1 MFSKLLNL
9 FAWALSLLV
18 MVTVIF
24 INYPLVQMDSKIDPI
39 YYGFYDGLSR
49 ILWSIALCYIIFA
62 CVHNSGGLVN
72 WFLSHPLWQP
82 LGRLSYATY
91 LVHFPIITLLMVTT
105 KTSIYF
111 SELIAFHGFIG
122 NYVLAL
128 GVALIVTL
136 TFKSPIIILEKLLFK
151 SKKQQKNSA
160 DEAVTI
166 QRYNHM
172 DHELPPSNN
181 SYRF

>member
-1 MFSKLLNL
+1 
-9 FAWALSLLV
+9 

-39 YYGFYDGLSR
+39 IYGFYDGLSR

-62 CVHNSGGLVN
+62 CVHNSGGPVN

-82 LGRLSYATY
+82 IQRLSYAMY
-91 LVHFPIITLLMVTT
+91 LVHFPVIVVMMVTT
-105 KTSIYF
+105 KASLYF

-122 NYVLAL
+122 NYVLSF
-128 GVALIVTL
+128 GVALIA
-136 TFKSPIIILEKLLFK
+136 TFAFESPIVILEKLLFK
-151 SKKQQKNSA
+151 SKKKQSNSA

-166 QRYNHM
+166 QRYNQM
-172 DHELPPSNN
+172 DHEQPQSNHA
-181 SYRF
+181 YRF